1 MYLPKH
7 TKLTFS
13 EFSNIIIESNDL
25 SLGTFCI
32 YTTNSDVMISETT
45 DIYIDDY
52 PTGDKEGEDL
62 FSDFVIEHNLE
73 LLYYGDQFV
82 DVLNN
87 LRTQNIP
94 LTIEN
99 IIIAANFW
107 LENDNFFTF
116 NG

>member
-1 MYLPKH
+1 MYLPKKN
-7 TKLTFS
+7 KLTFS
-13 EFSNIIIESNDL
+13 DLSKIIIESNDL
-25 SLGTFCI
+25 NLGTFCI
-32 YTTNSDVMISETT
+32 YTTNSDVIISERT
-45 DIYIDDY
+45 DVYIDDY
-52 PTGDKEGEDL
+52 PTGDEEGEDL

-82 DVLNN
+82 DVINN
-87 LRTQNIP
+87 LRAQNVP

-116 NG
+116 SG